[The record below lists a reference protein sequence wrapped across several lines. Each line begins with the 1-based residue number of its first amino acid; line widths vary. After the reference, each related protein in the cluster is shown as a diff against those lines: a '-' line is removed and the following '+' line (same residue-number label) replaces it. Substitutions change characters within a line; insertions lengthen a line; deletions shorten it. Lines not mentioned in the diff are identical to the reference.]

1 MLQWTATKTN
11 VVLAVEPGIDDIILD
26 NLRHM
31 EPFSDDSRWHFSSIS
46 HSDLLNTIVNP
57 DILVISRFLPGDK
70 PHEILRYVHEHYQNQ
85 KTHVVLLVGA
95 KNEQCRHYMRLAKE
109 MGFMNIVTGDLP
121 GDLPYTLD
129 QALQYSLPEVE
140 ASQNKHNTVSEAP
153 VKQRNRGIIIAS
165 AGAKGGI
172 GKTSVAA
179 GIVQALALRG
189 IPITAADADYSRQ
202 DLTAFFKVDSRGF
215 INNRDTKSSVVPI
228 DRNVYVLPGSGCK
241 TPMNWPDP
249 EEVKATLDALRDTAS
264 YVIVDT
270 PSDLNCPH
278 TPVILQESDLILVI
292 IDQSRFTDQDIFDY
306 GSFLLGLGI
315 NPHKVKLV
323 VNRYSRR
330 LMPVQE
336 IVRAFNQGIRGDV
349 QIVALIPNQW
359 EKYAR
364 ASHKGQIPGINKA
377 PWQAIVKEVCA
388 GNVSAQIPTRKAGIT
403 RIFKTIKGGM

>member
-1 MLQWTATKTN
+1 MLQWTETKKN
-11 VVLAVEPGIDDIILD
+11 VVLAVEPGINDIILD
-26 NLRHM
+26 NLRHI
-31 EPFSDDSRWHFSSIS
+31 EPFNDESNWCFSSIS
-46 HSDLLNTIVNP
+46 HSSNLLNTIVNP

-70 PHEILRYVHEHYQNQ
+70 PYEVLRYVSEHYQ
-85 KTHVVLLVGA
+85 KTHVVLLVGT
-95 KNEQCRHYMRLAKE
+95 KSEQCRHYMKLAQE

-129 QALQYSLPEVE
+129 QALQYTLSEVK
-140 ASQNKHNTVSEAP
+140 ASQNAHSNVSEVP
-153 VKQRNRGIIIAS
+153 IKQRSRGIIIAS

-202 DLTAFFKVDSRGF
+202 DLTAFFKIIPRGG
-215 INNRDTKSSVVPI
+215 SVVPV
-228 DRNVYVLPGSGCK
+228 DRNVYMLPGSGLK
-241 TPMNWPDP
+241 TPMNWPEP
-249 EEVKATLDALRDTAS
+249 EEVKATLDALRDTAP

-364 ASHKGQIPGINKA
+364 ASHNGQIPGVRAKRG
-377 PWQAIVKEVCA
+377 PWQALLREITDIE
-388 GNVSAQIPTRKAGIT
+388 GNVPLSKPFKRPLMYFGI
-403 RIFKTIKGGM
+403 

>member
-1 MLQWTATKTN
+1 MLQWTETKAIKN
-11 VVLAVEPGIDDIILD
+11 VVLAVESGIDEVIIN
-26 NLRHM
+26 NLKNM
-31 EPFSDDSRWHFSSIS
+31 DPFSDESWIFSSIP
-46 HSDLLNTIVNP
+46 HSDLLNTAANP
-57 DILVISRFLPGDK
+57 DILVVSRFLPSGDK
-70 PHEILRYVHEHYQNQ
+70 PHEILHYIRDHYQ

-129 QALQYSLPEVE
+129 QALQYTLSEVE
-140 ASQNKHNTVSEAP
+140 ASQNKHNTVPEVP
-153 VKQRNRGIIIAS
+153 LKQRNRGMIIAS

-189 IPITAADADYSRQ
+189 LPITAADADYSRQ

-215 INNRDTKSSVVPI
+215 INNRDVKSSVVPI
-228 DRNVYVLPGSGCK
+228 DRNVYVLPGSGLK
-241 TPMNWPDP
+241 TPVNWPDP
-249 EEVKATLDALRDTAS
+249 EEVRKTLDGLRDTTP

-315 NPHKVKLV
+315 ASNKVKLV

-330 LMPVQE
+330 LMPVRE

-349 QIVALIPNQW
+349 QIIALIPNQW

-388 GNVSAQIPTRKAGIT
+388 GNVSVPIPTHRAGIT
-403 RIFKTIKGGM
+403 KIFKGIKGGI